1 LDDRFAALVHTSV
14 YPPSGET
21 NSLER

>member
-1 LDDRFAALVHTSV
+1 VDDGFAALVLTSV
-14 YPPSGET
+14 YPPTGET

>member
-1 LDDRFAALVHTSV
+1 LDDEFATLVHTSV
-14 YPPSGET
+14 YPPTGET